1 VDSWEK
7 VLAHSAG
14 EWTGSESLPS
24 LLGDAIVLAAMEHEI
39 SMIGAF
45 SPLGGQACVIRIG
58 DSGLIDQAHDPRSD
72 GGAIRL

>member
-14 EWTGSESLPS
+14 EWAGSESLPS

-45 SPLGGQACVIRIG
+45 RPLGGQASVIRIG

-72 GGAIRL
+72 GGAIQL